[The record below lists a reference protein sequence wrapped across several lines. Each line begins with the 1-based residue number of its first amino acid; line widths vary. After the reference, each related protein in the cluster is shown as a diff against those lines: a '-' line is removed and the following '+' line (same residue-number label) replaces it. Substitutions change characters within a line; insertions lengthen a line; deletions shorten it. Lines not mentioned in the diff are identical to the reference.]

1 MFMPV
6 FNDFNNLT
14 SMKSFLA
21 GFENVIL
28 TLILTIVHW
37 AFKKIQTKLLYQDV
51 LYLYNQISYF
61 TI

>member
-28 TLILTIVHW
+28 TLILTIVH
-37 AFKKIQTKLLYQDV
+37 FINNQGSHSLEKLGEKL
-51 LYLYNQISYF
+51 F
-61 TI
+61 